1 MKIKE
6 LGEKWPIAYK
16 YCLKS
21 YNVKYA
27 AAIAKHYSPVK
38 IYKYYSFSDPH
49 WKKNI
54 YDYEIAFNFPS
65 NFNDPMDSRW
75 FLDYEKIYKERFKDI
90 GEVWDIE
97 NIGGKE
103 HFLDTI
109 QLNEEDLMYLRD
121 MFYVSCFST
130 NPYSA
135 LMWGH
140 YAEKHKGFCI
150 EYDVKSLPENM
161 RILLPVI
168 YTEKPFDASMILDM
182 RGIEDNFAML
192 CPYLFKS
199 ADWKYEKEW
208 RIFVKNTGEQQQP
221 LILNAPNAISGIYM
235 GLKSCLY
242 DKQYEDVEK
251 WCEENNVKIYQMER
265 TYLSFDLV
273 SEEIGTIHSNKKLKG
288 LLL

>member
-1 MKIKE
+1 MKIKD
-6 LGEKWPIAYK
+6 LREKWPIAYEH
-16 YCLKS
+16 CLRT

-27 AAIAKHYSPVK
+27 AAIAKHYSPTK
-38 IYKYYSFSDPH
+38 IYKYYSFSDPF
-49 WKKNI
+49 WEKNLF
-54 YDYEIAFNFPS
+54 DYEIAFNFPS

-90 GEVWDIE
+90 GEEWNFDI
-97 NIGGKE
+97 IGGKE
-103 HFLDTI
+103 RFLDTI

-121 MFYVSCFST
+121 MFYLSCFST

-161 RILLPVI
+161 RVLLPVI
-168 YTEKPFDASMILDM
+168 YAEKPFDASMILDM
-182 RGIEDNFAML
+182 RGIEDNLAML

-199 ADWKYEKEW
+199 VDWKYEKEW
-208 RIFVKNTGEQQQP
+208 RIFIKNKGEGQQP
-221 LILNAPNAISGIYM
+221 LILNAPNAISGVYM
-235 GLKSCLY
+235 GLKSYLY
-242 DKQYEDVEK
+242 DKQYESVEE
-251 WCEENNVKIYQMER
+251 WCVKNNVRLNQMER
-265 TYLSFDLV
+265 SYLSFDLV
-273 SEEIGTIHSNKKLKG
+273 SDEISSIRSNKKTKG